1 MRARFQADEDF
12 NQKIIAGLLRREPA
26 VDIQTS
32 KAAGLLGLPDPDVLA
47 SAARE
52 GRILLSHDRDT
63 MPAHF
68 ERFVRDASSPGLLI
82 VSQTLAV
89 REAIEQLLLVWS
101 ASDAEEWR
109 DWIGFLPF

>member
-12 NQKIIAGLLRREPA
+12 NQKIIAGLLRPS

-32 KAAGLLGLPDPDVLA
+32 KAAGLLGLPDADVLA

-68 ERFVRDASSPGLLI
+68 ERFVRGAASPGLLI
-82 VSQTLAV
+82 VSQRLAV
-89 REAIEQLLLVWS
+89 REAIEQVLLVWS

-109 DWIGFLPF
+109 DRIGFLPF